1 MASLT
6 TNLVAFDGASTP
18 VSHTFVGKSV
28 SKNGDELVAVYRE
41 QNTGVPEYA
50 QGQVTLKLKRMSSG
64 VYRVSTRVEIP
75 VMESVGAQNAAGYTA
90 PPKVAY
96 TDTVEA
102 IGYFHERATI
112 EGRRRVRQLAVN
124 ILNGVET
131 SVTPVTT
138 KAPGELFDLLNVP
151 A

>member
-1 MASLT
+1 MSSFA
-6 TNLVAFDGASTP
+6 TNIAAYDGAATP
-18 VSHTFVGKSV
+18 ALHTFVGKSV
-28 SKNGDELVAVYRE
+28 SREGDEIVAIYRE
-41 QNTGVPEYA
+41 QSADVPEYA

-102 IGYFHERATI
+102 IGYYHERATI
-112 EGRRRVRQLAVN
+112 AGRRLVRQLAVN
-124 ILNGVET
+124 ILNGVAT
-131 SVTPVTT
+131 SVAPVTNV
-138 KAPGELFDLLNVP
+138 APAELFDLLNMP
-151 A
+151 N